1 MRMQVVIVVATLCA
15 GILAQAPAGG
25 KPAVTGKR
33 PGKGASAAPAGGAKI
48 WAVVFDFSGGKRG
61 AVLAEKVRGRLRRHK
76 EYGVVDHLTTREFS
90 GPVGL
95 TAGLSRVREL
105 TQALACT
112 VALHG
117 TVRGSGA
124 GVQVDVKCVDLRNP
138 AEPGG
143 WTAAFSDATERGLV
157 VTAMRIVEKL
167 RGEAEWVPPQYG
179 DEAEPKKFG
188 KPLNVN
194 GDFERGHRG
203 WDPPDRVST
212 FLVRG
217 PKGRGK
223 ILRVRT
229 DLARDPWLEYRR
241 QLRMGR
247 TTPARAPH
255 IARDT
260 SYGSV
265 AGLEGVHYRGMHI
278 DATALQRYWMPADHN
293 GQGGAKVFVKGFRD
307 WSAEAD
313 GLPESSLA
321 ALGLTPEQFAR
332 LSAKRQKALIVADTK
347 RRPQVHRR
355 ECYRWYLNCKDARRQ
370 WKHLAAPFPPRG
382 GLAKNV
388 QWLQVQVYSYW
399 PPGEYLWD
407 NVWLHKA
414 PRQKGPA
421 PEEKA
426 RTPNFDKR

>member
-1 MRMQVVIVVATLCA
+1 MNMQAAAAGLALCA
-15 GILAQAPAGG
+15 GMVAQAPAGG
-25 KPAVTGKR
+25 RSAAGGKSR
-33 PGKGASAAPAGGAKI
+33 GKGASPAAAGGAQI
-48 WAVVFDFSGGKRG
+48 GVVVFDFSGGKRG
-61 AVLAEKVRGRLRRHK
+61 AALAEKVRGRLRRHR
-76 EYGVVDHLTTREFS
+76 EYDVVDHLTTRDFS
-90 GPVGL
+90 GPVAL
-95 TAGLSRVREL
+95 TAKTSRVREL
-105 TQALACT
+105 MGMLACS

-117 TVRGSGA
+117 TVRGGGA

-143 WTAAFSDATERGLV
+143 WTASFSDATERALV
-157 VTAMRIVEKL
+157 LTAMRIVEKL

-179 DEAEPKKFG
+179 DESEPKKLG

-203 WDPPDRVST
+203 WDAPDRVST

-217 PKGRGK
+217 SKGRGK

-241 QLRMGR
+241 QLRLGQ

-278 DATALQRYWMPADHN
+278 DATPLQRYWLAADHN

-307 WSAEAD
+307 WSVEAD

-332 LSAKRQKALIVADTK
+332 LPAKRRKALIATDAR
-347 RRPQVHRR
+347 RRPQIHRR
-355 ECYRWYLNCKDARRQ
+355 ECYRWYLNCKSARRE

-407 NVWLHKA
+407 NVWMYKD
-414 PRQKGPA
+414 PRRKRPVA
-421 PEEKA
+421 EEKA